1 MPAKKRR
8 LTNAPSGGRRGG
20 GPAGYGYMLNKYFP
34 SSQYYTISPPRDD
47 WSKGKFGYS
56 RKTAT
61 ADQLAERDKWN
72 MTGHGKYSFGRTLRQ
87 GVHGLQDLG
96 RAVKSGAK
104 ALGVEGIRKA
114 AASKARS
121 MATDYISGAGA
132 YANQGLVSGSGM
144 YVDNSSSVLRKGQYH
159 GPNYSS
165 FRAGHGQDDGS
176 VIVGNQEFY
185 QYIYAPGDVG
195 GNIGFTSFSV
205 DVQPGTMSPLL
216 AQMAGNFE
224 RYELLQ
230 CMFHFETSLDGA
242 ALQST
247 TGQVGDIMMVSHM
260 DVTQPDYSNASEFE
274 HNSSHVISSRVTQGL
289 TCGVE
294 CDSDQMDGLTNGGV
308 NFVRTA
314 GVDTNEKDKYDQARV
329 QIALNNL
336 NPALAGRCIGRL
348 YVSYTCKLIK
358 QRLHSSIGRG
368 IESDEFTFVADSKI
382 AKVSEA
388 PMDFFVK
395 PTVNCTGVDS
405 PGTGL
410 PIVRP
415 TKEPW
420 SNLGVSIVNP
430 SYATSA
436 RSNDIDGNDIAK
448 CESLELLFPG
458 NLSGFFR
465 VSFSADWVVTHPA
478 GSDGNPDT
486 NCASYT
492 ASFIR
497 QLITSG
503 NVDIVAERGKKG
515 AVDEVD
521 VILPYN
527 STTMLEPL
535 VTNYL
540 TQQGANDDTDIGLGR
555 TARCAGICCFYVRL
569 SPSTSNVENKVKTVF
584 YTTSGSAAG
593 TAGVN
598 KMLNNI
604 TKGSIRI
611 ERAND
616 HGRLGDLN
624 YSELFSN

>member
-1 MPAKKRR
+1 MPAAKRSR
-8 LTNAPSGGRRGG
+8 TSSGYSTGGQGQSRGGG
-20 GPAGYGYMLNKYFP
+20 GPAGYGYMLNKYYP
-34 SSQYYTISPPRDD
+34 SSTHFQRAVPRTAETAERYG
-47 WSKGKFGYS
+47 WS
-56 RKTAT
+56 RKTADPLQV
-61 ADQLAERDKWN
+61 ANRDLDR
-72 MTGHGKYSFGRTLRQ
+72 MTGHGKYSFGKNLRSMGQAVQ
-87 GVHGLQDLG
+87 GYS
-96 RAVKSGAK
+96 KS
-104 ALGVEGIRKA
+104 LGVGGLRKQFA
-114 AASKARS
+114 DKARS
-121 MATDYISGAGA
+121 MASSKIAGMGS
-132 YANQGLVSGSGM
+132 YASAGLVSGNGM

-185 QYIYAPGDVG
+185 QYIYAPAADG

-224 RYELLQ
+224 RYELQQ

-274 HNSSHVISSRVTQGL
+274 HNSSHVISARVTQGL

-294 CDSDQMDGLTNGGV
+294 CDSHQMDGLTNGGV

-314 GVDTNEKDKYDQARV
+314 GVETNEKDKYDQARV

-368 IESDEFTFVADSKI
+368 IESDEFNFVRDNKLAKI
-382 AKVSEA
+382 SEA

-395 PTVNCTGVDS
+395 PTVYCTGVDA
-405 PGTGL
+405 PGTGV
-410 PIVRP
+410 PIVLP

-436 RSNDIDGNDIAK
+436 RSDDIDGNNIAN

-465 VSFSADWVVTHPA
+465 VSFSADWIVSDAV
-478 GSDGNPDT
+478 GSDATPDT
-486 NCASYT
+486 NCASFT
-492 ASFIR
+492 SSFIR

-503 NVDIVAERGKKG
+503 NVDIVAERFKKG
-515 AVDEVD
+515 SGEDID
-521 VILPYN
+521 MILDYDA
-527 STTMLEPL
+527 TTMTQPL

-540 TQQGANDDTDIGLGR
+540 TQQGANDATDIGLGR
-555 TARCAGICCFYVRL
+555 TARCAGICTFYVRL
-569 SPSTSNVENKVKTVF
+569 SPSTSNVENKLKSVF
-584 YTTSGSAAG
+584 YSTSGSSAG
-593 TAGVN
+593 SAGAN

-604 TKGSIRI
+604 TKCSIRV

-616 HGRLGDLN
+616 HGRLGDLT
-624 YSELFSN
+624 YSELFGSA